1 MITIDSL
8 KAFGADTADGL
19 QRCLNMESF
28 YLDLVNSVK
37 TDKGLD
43 ELKDFLNAGDLD
55 NAFEKA
61 HALKGMY
68 GNLSLTPIYKPLSE
82 LTDLLRNRGT
92 GEKQSIIEK
101 CAPLLTEVLN
111 QKQKLDEM

>member
-92 GEKQSIIEK
+92 VEKHSIIEK
-101 CAPLLTEVLN
+101 CTPLLTEVLN

>member
-8 KAFGADTADGL
+8 KAFGADTVDGL

-43 ELKDFLNAGDLD
+43 ELKDFLNTGDLD

-68 GNLSLTPIYKPLSE
+68 GNLSLTPIFAPLSE
-82 LTDLLRNRGT
+82 LTDLLRNRET

-101 CAPLLTEVLN
+101 CTPLLTEVLS

>member
-8 KAFGADTADGL
+8 KSFGADTADGL

-43 ELKDFLNAGDLD
+43 ELKDFLDAGDLD

-68 GNLSLTPIYKPLSE
+68 GNLSLTPIYTPLSE
-82 LTDLLRNRGT
+82 LTDLLRSRET
-92 GEKQSIIEK
+92 GDRQSIIEK
-101 CAPLLTEVLN
+101 CMPLLTDVLS
-111 QKQKLDEM
+111 QKQKIDEM